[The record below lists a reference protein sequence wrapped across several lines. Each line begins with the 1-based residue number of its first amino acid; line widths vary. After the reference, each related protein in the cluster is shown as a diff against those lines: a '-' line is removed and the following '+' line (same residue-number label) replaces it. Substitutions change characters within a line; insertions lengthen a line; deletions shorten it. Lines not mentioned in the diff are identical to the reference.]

1 MKAIYKLIALA
12 MLITA
17 LTNCR
22 PKKDETPTPIIP
34 PPPCWAKFVGNY
46 IVHDTANNVIYTM
59 SIAHKDTLQ
68 SSGSKIDSLI
78 ITNYGNK
85 FNFRVGF
92 LCQSNA
98 NVLDFGAGFPAYDH
112 NNKRWAFWVNTDDTT
127 TARIENELK
136 NDTIIL
142 YFNINN
148 IAFYYN
154 DGVPYY
160 SKNLK
165 HIAIKQH

>member
-1 MKAIYKLIALA
+1 MKTTNNIFVLIF
-12 MLITA
+12 LIMTVTA
-17 LTNCR
+17 CHH
-22 PKKDETPTPIIP
+22 KKDETPAPITPV
-34 PPPCWAKFVGNY
+34 PPCWEKFVGNY
-46 IVHDTANNVIYTM
+46 TVHDTANNVIYAM
-59 SIAHKDTLQ
+59 NIAHKDTMQ
-68 SSGSKIDSLI
+68 SSGSKLDSLI